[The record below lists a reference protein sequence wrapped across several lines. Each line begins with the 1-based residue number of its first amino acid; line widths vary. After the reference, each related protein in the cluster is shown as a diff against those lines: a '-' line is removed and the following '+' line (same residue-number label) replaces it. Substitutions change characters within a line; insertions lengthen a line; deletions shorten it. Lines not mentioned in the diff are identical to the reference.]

1 MKLKHTSVTL
11 SQKAKKQIEEIK
23 AALSADGSREP
34 NNNTV
39 IEMGIDELH
48 KKAVLGGGDEY

>member
-23 AALSADGSREP
+23 AALSADGSREK
-34 NNNTV
+34 NNNDV

-48 KKAVLGGGDEY
+48 RKTVRGGGDEH